1 MISDM
6 DRPSLVRSGRRGCSE
21 LVDSGEVSGE
31 QVYAAALVLSRL
43 QDRGAGRELTVEDIC
58 QVLGYL
64 GEPEPVDATR

>member
-1 MISDM
+1 MNGM
-6 DRPSLVRSGRRGCSE
+6 DRPSRVRSHRRGCSE
-21 LVDSGEVSGE
+21 LVESGDVSGE